1 MGGPCKDA
9 TLARQ
14 GGTHRLRVE
23 RRHRMP
29 RWLWTLLILIFI
41 FAFIIPNPAQT
52 GAWIGNFIDSIII
65 FFRSIGASVGV

>member
-1 MGGPCKDA
+1 
-9 TLARQ
+9 
-14 GGTHRLRVE
+14 
-23 RRHRMP
+23 MP